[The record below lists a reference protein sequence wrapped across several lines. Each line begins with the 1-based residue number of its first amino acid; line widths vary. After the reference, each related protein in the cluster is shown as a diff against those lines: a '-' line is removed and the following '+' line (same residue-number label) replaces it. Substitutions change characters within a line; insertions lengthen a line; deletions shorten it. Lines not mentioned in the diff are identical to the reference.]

1 MKHFSSSSWRKFR
14 GVLTRDDSRLYA
26 ARNRDCTDCDFLC
39 AALGGRGE
47 DSRIYFDTMNASPP
61 CTNMIN
67 ASSFPT
73 GMHAPTYICVDF
85 QSRNI
90 CFPAVANPW
99 YWNYMLGGDAD
110 LFQKTFA
117 SVRRFFNSWKEECF
131 VSCADF
137 HALYGN
143 LGRRGA
149 EFRVRPLS
157 FDARKSGDSRMSG
170 FTETSFLALFRDLRW
185 RRIIFGCFIWAGLM
199 KRWFSPWIWLF
210 WDIWN

>member
-67 ASSFPT
+67 ASSFPP

-110 LFQKTFA
+110 LF
-117 SVRRFFNSWKEECF
+117 RRPLRVCG
-131 VSCADF
+131 DF
-137 HALYGN
+137 LI
-143 LGRRGA
+143 LGRRSVS
-149 EFRVRPLS
+149 FRVQISTLCMEIWGGEEQNLG
-157 FDARKSGDSRMSG
+157 FD
-170 FTETSFLALFRDLRW
+170 
-185 RRIIFGCFIWAGLM
+185 
-199 KRWFSPWIWLF
+199 P
-210 WDIWN
+210 